1 MSDPTGNRSSG
12 YVIIGNSAA
21 GIAAAEAIREHDR
34 RSPLTIIADEPHPA
48 YGRPLTS
55 YILGG
60 KVTRDQLWIRPDG
73 FYDDHGITKSFG
85 RRVTAIDAA
94 ASRLVLDD
102 DSSITY
108 EKLLIATGGTPRRLP
123 VPGADLEGVFY
134 LRTLADSDAILAH
147 LGKTR
152 RVVLCG
158 GGLVTAKAMDALR
171 HVPSV
176 EQMTMV
182 EIMPAVLSQLIDGEP
197 AEIMQQHYR
206 ANGVDVRVEMS
217 IEEVLGESGSV
228 SGVRLKSGEV
238 IDCEMVIVGMGV
250 IPNTGF
256 LDGGGIETDFGIV
269 TDNRMQTSIPGIYSA
284 GDVAQVP
291 DLINGGTRICAIWPA
306 ACEQGRVAGLNMAG
320 RPSEYGGGIGMNSAE
335 FFGLQIIA
343 AGNTRGGEGMEV
355 VERRTGQSVYR
366 RLVTRDGRITGFIA
380 IGDTAYA
387 GVLTAMIRSR
397 IDISGFADELLRG
410 DLARFAAQRHQ
421 PAVRSSGGS
430 GTPAVQAR

>member
-1 MSDPTGNRSSG
+1 MSISKGNSHSD

-21 GIAAAEAIREHDR
+21 GIAAVEAIREHDR
-34 RSPLTIIADEPHPA
+34 QSPLTIIADEPHAA

-60 KVTRDQLWIRPDG
+60 KVTRDQLWIRPDR
-73 FYDDHGITKSFG
+73 FYDDHGITKLFG
-85 RRVTAIDAA
+85 RRVTAVDAA

-102 DSSITY
+102 DSGISY

-123 VPGADLEGVFY
+123 VPGADLAGVFY

-147 LGKTR
+147 LGRTR

-197 AEIMQQHYR
+197 AEIMQEHYR
-206 ANGVDVRVEMS
+206 ANGVDVRLEMS
-217 IEEVLGESGSV
+217 IDEVLGDGANV
-228 SGVRLKSGEV
+228 TGVRLKSGEIV
-238 IDCEMVIVGMGV
+238 DCEMVIVGMGV

-256 LDGGGIETDFGIV
+256 LDGSGISADFGIV
-269 TDNRMQTSIPGIYSA
+269 TDNRMQTSIPGVYSA

-291 DLINGGTRICAIWPA
+291 DYLNGGTRICAIWPA

-320 RPSEYGGGIGMNSAE
+320 PQVDYSGGIGMNSAE

-355 VERRTGQSVYR
+355 IEHRAGQSNCR
-366 RLVTRDGRITGFIA
+366 RLVTREGRLTGFIT

-397 IDISGFADELLRG
+397 TDVSAFADELLRG
-410 DLARFAAQRHQ
+410 DLSRFAARRDHLAVLSSRGNVA
-421 PAVRSSGGS
+421 PAL
-430 GTPAVQAR
+430 QAR